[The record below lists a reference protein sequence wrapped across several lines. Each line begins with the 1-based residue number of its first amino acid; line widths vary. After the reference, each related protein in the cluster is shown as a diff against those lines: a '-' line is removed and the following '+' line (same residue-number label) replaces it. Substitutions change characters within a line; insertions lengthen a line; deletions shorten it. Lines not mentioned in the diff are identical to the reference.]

1 MSEVSTSQRAFEM
14 IYRSADFSLCRT
26 YRYTLWRVWN
36 SKAPPACFIGLN
48 PSTADELEDD
58 PTIRRCMRFAKAW
71 GYGGLVMANLF
82 AFRATDPRMMKAAID
97 PVGPDND
104 AWLLRLADKAG
115 IVIAAWGNHGSFMGR
130 DRRVAGIIENLHC
143 LGTTKD
149 GSPKHPLYL
158 RAGTALVEWANSWN

>member
-1 MSEVSTSQRAFEM
+1 MSKASTSDRGVFEM

-36 SKAPPACFIGLN
+36 SKVPPVCFIGLN

-82 AFRATDPRMMKAAID
+82 AFRATDLRVMKAAID

-104 AWLLRLADKAG
+104 AWLRRMADRAG

-143 LGTTKD
+143 LGQQKTGVQNIPFT
-149 GSPKHPLYL
+149 
-158 RAGTALVEWANSWN
+158 